1 MKVRRVTR
9 FTPSTAPPPP
19 AEMPAKTVGLAP
31 EIAQMIDL
39 VAEILLEQRR
49 KEAEQQSP
57 VEAA

>member
-1 MKVRRVTR
+1 
-9 FTPSTAPPPP
+9 
-19 AEMPAKTVGLAP
+19 MPAKTVGLAP